1 VFDSEAACK
10 EAVYGG
16 IVQPGEVVVVRNE
29 GPAGA
34 PGMPEMLSI
43 TSAIVGRGLGDS
55 VVLVTDGRFSGATRG
70 LMVGHVAP
78 EAARGGP
85 IAVLRDGDAVTI
97 DVDAR
102 TLDVE
107 LDDAELAA
115 RLAGWRAPELRVERG
130 VLAKYARSVSS
141 ASRGAVTR

>member
-1 VFDSEAACK
+1 VA
-10 EAVYGG
+10 
-16 IVQPGEVVVVRNE
+16 QPGDVIVVRNE

-43 TSAIVGRGLGDS
+43 TSAIVGRGLGES

-70 LMVGHVAP
+70 LMVGHVSP

-85 IAVLRDGDAVTI
+85 IALVRDGDLITI

-102 TLDVE
+102 TLQLDVTDDE
-107 LDDAELAA
+107 LDA
-115 RLAGWRAPELRVERG
+115 RRSAWSPREARVSRG
-130 VLAKYARSVSS
+130 VLARYARVVSS
-141 ASRGAVTR
+141 ASSGAVLE